1 MCKCT
6 GLFLQIANFSFM
18 GAMSFCFHHIYV
30 SDVSQKKLVLKDVLI
45 KKLYEALCFFSYAHV
60 KFADFIFEL
69 KKNLID
75 VGNHNINT

>member
-1 MCKCT
+1 MY
-6 GLFLQIANFSFM
+6 LFCLLPSHTHLR
-18 GAMSFCFHHIYV
+18 CFPEKASPQRCSHW
-30 SDVSQKKLVLKDVLI
+30 

-60 KFADFIFEL
+60 KFADLIFEL